1 MENMTNAPRH
11 KFKVFFAL
19 LFLAGLLV
27 LGGVV
32 MWLWNAILPE
42 VTGWR
47 PLHYWQALGL
57 LVLCRI
63 LFGGFHF
70 SRRGGGPPAFA
81 RRRFQEKF
89 MDMSD
94 EERAAFRAR
103 WEEHCKKD

>member
-1 MENMTNAPRH
+1 MENMGNAPRH

-19 LFLAGLLV
+19 FILAALLA
-27 LGGVV
+27 LSGVV

-42 VTGWR
+42 VAGLR
-47 PLHYWQALGL
+47 PLTYWQATGL

-70 SRRGGGPPAFA
+70 GRRNGPPAFA
-81 RRRFQEKF
+81 RRHFREKL
-89 MDMSD
+89 MNMSD